1 MKDFARNTIKTSLK
15 LIVILLITISFISSY
30 TIVVNATLQDDLLA
44 VQKRLE
50 EIRNQKT
57 SIQNDINNQKNIS
70 NQYDAEISK
79 LKLQIDLLDAQIQEK
94 ELVIQELNLQIDLLN
109 QSIKTTEDEIL
120 TAETSIKTL
129 EDETDQRMVDI
140 YINEKTASQ
149 LNLFFSSQGTDFIKY
164 SVYQNSVQQETNNM
178 VTELNAQRE
187 DLLAKKTVLE
197 DSRLKVIASQTQLS
211 EEKLTLT
218 TSQSEYDQK
227 RALFIQKR
235 NAALNMANQYSTYY
249 KNMTDQEK
257 QAEAEQEAILRVIM
271 ARTEAGNGVYVKT
284 GTFVGAMGS
293 TGNSTGP
300 HLHFAVMVGSNIW
313 TDTRN
318 PCDYLPYNIYP
329 GNGDDNC
336 DHKGNGSMGI
346 PLVPTG
352 HLTSGYKPWY
362 RPSHLGLDI
371 STGNNTTTNVV
382 SAHDGYVYYGYDAGG
397 WGIYAKVCADRYCSS
412 GIRTVY
418 AHMRCNAE
426 PKTSWM
432 SCNK

>member
-15 LIVILLITISFISSY
+15 LIVILLTTISFISSY

-109 QSIKTTEDEIL
+109 QSIKTTENEIL

-187 DLLAKKTVLE
+187 GLLAKKTVLE

-211 EEKLTLT
+211 EEKLALT

-235 NAALNMANQYSTYY
+235 NAALNMVNQYSTYY
-249 KNMTDQEK
+249 KNMTAQEK
-257 QAEAEQEAILRVIM
+257 KAEEEQEAILRVIM
-271 ARTEAGNGVYVKT
+271 ARTEVGGGVYLKK
-284 GTFVGAMGS
+284 GTFIGAEGS
-293 TGNSTGP
+293 TGNSTGR

-336 DHKGNGSMGI
+336 DHKGNGSFGI
-346 PLVPTG
+346 PLAPTG
-352 HLTSGYKPWY
+352 HLTSGYQPWY
-362 RPSHLGLDI
+362 RPSHKGIDI
-371 STGNNTTTNVV
+371 SSGANNANIIA
-382 SAHDGYVYYGYDAGG
+382 AHDGYVYYGYDSGG
-397 WGIYAKVCADRYCSS
+397 WGIYAKVCAVQYCTS
-412 GIRTVY
+412 GIRTIY
-418 AHMRCNAE
+418 AHMACNAQ
-426 PKTSWM
+426 PKGTSWM
-432 SCNK
+432 TCNK